1 MPLNEQLMKL
11 IGNIPEDRMQRIF
24 QMTSD
29 HRALHRHLNRWTKV
43 AGINKHITWH
53 CARHSFAVNILDKGA
68 DIKTVSSLMGHAS
81 LKMTEKYLH
90 VVDARKQQAID
101 SLGEI
106 TL

>member
-1 MPLNEQLMKL
+1 MA
-11 IGNIPEDRMQRIF
+11 F
-24 QMTSD
+24 HFT
-29 HRALHRHLNRWTKV
+29 
-43 AGINKHITWH
+43 
-53 CARHSFAVNILDKGA
+53 RHSFAVNILDNGA

-90 VVDARKQQAID
+90 VVDSRKQQAID